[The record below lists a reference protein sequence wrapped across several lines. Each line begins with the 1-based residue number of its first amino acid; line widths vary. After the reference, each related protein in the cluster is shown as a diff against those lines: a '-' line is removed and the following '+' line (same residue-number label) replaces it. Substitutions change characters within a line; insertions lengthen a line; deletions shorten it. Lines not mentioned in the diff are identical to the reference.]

1 LLGARR
7 AELRTHLRKIGAE
20 WVEDPA
26 NSDPRF
32 ERVRVRQR
40 LGELEQGGLNPIEI
54 VRLASRL
61 RTRCDE
67 LDRCAFELILRTT
80 QIGLVTHITRA
91 MWRAPSEVRRRA
103 LAVLIAAVSGSSRP
117 PPWGDMDALEQRVMS
132 SGYRGGTYGGVE
144 FAPAED
150 GVMLLRDVGAV
161 LGRAG
166 AMPVPPLALAKN
178 EPAIWDGRLAATALQ
193 SGWRIVPAR
202 NRERVAFENG
212 LVRKTYKEVEETLLL
227 RALVGDRV
235 AHAFAPDINR
245 AKP

>member
-1 LLGARR
+1 
-7 AELRTHLRKIGAE
+7 
-20 WVEDPA
+20 
-26 NSDPRF
+26 
-32 ERVRVRQR
+32 
-40 LGELEQGGLNPIEI
+40 
-54 VRLASRL
+54 
-61 RTRCDE
+61 
-67 LDRCAFELILRTT
+67 
-80 QIGLVTHITRA
+80 

-103 LAVLIAAVSGSSRP
+103 LAVLIAAVSGSSRA

-132 SGYRGGTYGGVE
+132 PGYRGGTYGGVE
-144 FAPAED
+144 FAPADD

-161 LGRAG
+161 LGRTG
-166 AMPVPPLALAKN
+166 AMPVPPLTLAKN

-212 LVRKTYKEVEETLLL
+212 LVRKAYKEVEETLLL

-235 AHAFAPDINR
+235 AHSFAPDINR